1 LLLAHDRDGSSGSDR
16 DVNGRRSEPTV
27 AIDGVG
33 VVGGRLARELVSA
46 DRTLGVELHARS
58 DHRRATLVEAF
69 GSDVSVC
76 DPGRA
81 VSDSVAVVVLSG
93 PQDEQAGT
101 AADHVAAGRHV
112 VAVTDRPPVVRALLD
127 LDASAMDAGVA
138 VVVGAGFSPGLSGVM
153 AARLAQDLDSVE
165 IHYARHGAAGRLCAS
180 DRLSALRHQAPVWRD
195 GRWIE
200 HRPGSGREL
209 CWFPDPI
216 GGADAYRAATGEPL
230 LAVDAFASLRR
241 SSARLVMSRWDRVAQ
256 YLPVL
261 LPAPAEGGMGALRVE
276 VRGARNGRRVTEV
289 AGTLDRPG
297 VAAAALAA
305 EVVASLL
312 SGSAPSGAYGMEKWP
327 DPGGLLAALRERGIR
342 TATPD

>member
-58 DHRRATLVEAF
+58 DDRRATLVEAF

-127 LDASAMDAGVA
+127 LD
-138 VVVGAGFSPGLSGVM
+138 
-153 AARLAQDLDSVE
+153 SVDE